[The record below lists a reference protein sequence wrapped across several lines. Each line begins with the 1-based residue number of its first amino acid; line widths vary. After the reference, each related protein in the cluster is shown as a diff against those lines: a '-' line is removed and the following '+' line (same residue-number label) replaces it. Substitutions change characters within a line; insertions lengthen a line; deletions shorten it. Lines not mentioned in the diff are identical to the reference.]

1 MLKFAYAF
9 TVSKRGVV
17 QDITLTRAADG
28 VHLTAKLQ
36 KNAAAEKYQAERHK
50 KHLERVIKE
59 DIHIYYNEEGL
70 NK

>member
-9 TVSKRGVV
+9 TISKRGVV
-17 QDITLTRAADG
+17 QDITMAHSGDCVTLD
-28 VHLTAKLQ
+28 VQLQ

-59 DIHIYYNEEGL
+59 DIIIQFNEEGL
-70 NK
+70 KK